1 MTTPIRR
8 RSASAIAVL
17 VGLVLVV
24 GVAGDQRAQA
34 REDDEA
40 RCGEIPA
47 LPPPTSDWPRIRS
60 EIRRDPFTEAI
71 VADMV
76 SRMTLAEKV
85 GQMTQ
90 AEIQSITPAEVRQY
104 HIGSVLNGGGSW
116 PNNDKHATPSAWLAL
131 ADAYWDA
138 ALPADGAVNAQ
149 EDHGQR
155 EDGQHGEGVAIPIM
169 WGIDAVHGN
178 SNVFGATLFPHNIG
192 LGAARDPCLV
202 RRIARATAE
211 QVRVTGQDWAFAP
224 TLAVVRDD
232 RWGRTYEGFSE
243 DPAITR
249 AYAAAYVD
257 GLQGGGEGEGEDRSV
272 RRLRGVPAK
281 HFIGDGGT
289 AQGRDQGVNP
299 SPEAI
304 LREIH
309 GQGYFGALGAGAQT
323 VMISFS
329 SWTNEQLGIREGKVH
344 GSRYLIT
351 DVLKGKMGFDGLV
364 VSDWNGIGQVAGC
377 SNFRCAQ
384 ALNAGIDVFMVPAEW
399 RQFIANTIQLVQSG
413 AVPMSRI
420 DDAVTRIL
428 RVKLRA
434 GLFGARRPSE
444 RRLAGDAGALVHREL
459 AKEAVQRSAV
469 LLKNNRNVLPLARNR
484 KILVVG
490 KGANDFSI
498 QTGGWTL
505 SWQGTG
511 NTKADF
517 PNGETVLAGIRRV
530 AGDAN
535 VTFGE
540 TPESIDSFPFGPNSA
555 VIAVIGETPY
565 AEGVGDIGRTRTL
578 EHAARYPS
586 DLAVLKR
593 VAGRGAPVVTIFF
606 SGRPAYVNKEL
617 NRSDAFVAAFLP
629 GTEAGS
635 IADLLFRDARGGIGR
650 GFTGKLSY
658 SWPAAACQ
666 TPLNIGDNPYEPLFE
681 YGFGLGYRDQVTLR
695 ELDDT
700 SPAIGCGQTGGG
712 GTATEDLN
720 IFVLKN
726 VEPYHLYIGAP
737 VNNWGAVA
745 VSEDPLVVTTSGDI
759 SVQTAEVN
767 VQEDGRRVTW
777 TGTGQIYSQSS
788 ATADLRGYLNA
799 KGALVL
805 DVIVGQSPAGSVKMR
820 VDCVWPCLGEVD
832 ATRLFRSLTTGV
844 RHTVKIPLQ
853 CFSAAGTDMG
863 IVNTPLL
870 FYTERA
876 FQLSFA
882 NVRWVP
888 GAAADPDATA
898 CDAL

>member
-1 MTTPIRR
+1 MSPARR
-8 RSASAIAVL
+8 RSSSGPAVL
-17 VGLVLVV
+17 VGLVLVM
-24 GVAGDQRAQA
+24 GAAGDQRAQA

-40 RCGEIPA
+40 RCGEIPR
-47 LPPPTSDWPRIRS
+47 LPPATTDWPRIRS

-71 VADMV
+71 IAGMV
-76 SRMTLAEKV
+76 SRMTLPEKV

-116 PNNDKHATPSAWLAL
+116 PNSDKHATPSAWLAF

-138 ALPADGAVNAQ
+138 ALAADGEVK
-149 EDHGQR
+149 
-155 EDGQHGEGVAIPIM
+155 IPIM

-202 RRIARATAE
+202 RRIARASAE

-249 AYAAAYVD
+249 AYAAAYVA
-257 GLQGGGEGEGEDRSV
+257 GLQNAGEGEDEDRSV
-272 RRLRGVPAK
+272 RRLRGVLATAK

-289 AQGRDQGVNP
+289 AEGRDQGVNP
-299 SPEAI
+299 SSEAV

-329 SWTNEQLGIREGKVH
+329 SWTNEELNIHEGKVH

-364 VSDWNGIGQVAGC
+364 VSDWNGIGQVTGC

-399 RQFIANTIQLVQSG
+399 RQFIDNTIQLVQSG

-444 RRLAGDAGALVHREL
+444 RRLAGDAGTLVHPEL
-459 AKEAVQRSAV
+459 AREAAQRSTV
-469 LLKNNRNVLPLARNR
+469 LLKNQGGVLPLARNQ

-490 KGANDFSI
+490 KGADKFSI
-498 QTGGWTL
+498 QTGGWSL

-511 NTKADF
+511 NSNADF
-517 PNGETVLAGIRRV
+517 PNGETVLAGIRREV
-530 AGDAN
+530 GDAN
-535 VTFGE
+535 VTFSE
-540 TPESIDSFPFGPNSA
+540 TGIDPSQFGA

-586 DLAVLKR
+586 DLDVLNR
-593 VAGRGAPVVTIFF
+593 VASPVPGRGPPVVTIFF

-629 GTEAGS
+629 GTEAGA
-635 IADLLFRDARGGIGR
+635 IADLLFRDARGRIGR

-658 SWPAAACQ
+658 SWPLAACQ
-666 TPLNIGDNPYEPLFE
+666 TPLHVGDTP
-681 YGFGLGYRDQVTLR
+681 
-695 ELDDT
+695 
-700 SPAIGCGQTGGG
+700 
-712 GTATEDLN
+712 
-720 IFVLKN
+720 
-726 VEPYHLYIGAP
+726 H
-737 VNNWGAVA
+737 
-745 VSEDPLVVTTSGDI
+745 DPLLPY
-759 SVQTAEVN
+759 
-767 VQEDGRRVTW
+767 R
-777 TGTGQIYSQSS
+777 
-788 ATADLRGYLNA
+788 LR
-799 KGALVL
+799 
-805 DVIVGQSPAGSVKMR
+805 
-820 VDCVWPCLGEVD
+820 
-832 ATRLFRSLTTGV
+832 
-844 RHTVKIPLQ
+844 
-853 CFSAAGTDMG
+853 
-863 IVNTPLL
+863 
-870 FYTERA
+870 
-876 FQLSFA
+876 
-882 NVRWVP
+882 
-888 GAAADPDATA
+888 PDS
-898 CDAL
+898 

>member
-1 MTTPIRR
+1 MPAFRS
-8 RSASAIAVL
+8 RSASGVAVL
-17 VGLVLVV
+17 FGLVLV
-24 GVAGDQRAQA
+24 AGADERAQA
-34 REDDEA
+34 REDEEA
-40 RCGEIPA
+40 RCGEIPP
-47 LPPPTSDWPRIRS
+47 LPPPTADWPTVRS
-60 EIRRDPFTEAI
+60 EIQRDAVTEAL
-71 VADMV
+71 VAAMV
-76 SRMTLAEKV
+76 SRMTLPEKV

-138 ALPADGAVNAQ
+138 ALAADGAVK
-149 EDHGQR
+149 
-155 EDGQHGEGVAIPIM
+155 IPIM

-192 LGAARDPCLV
+192 LGATHDPCLV

-249 AYAAAYVD
+249 AYAAAYVA
-257 GLQGGGEGEGEDRSV
+257 GLQNAGEDDDRSV
-272 RRLRGVPAK
+272 RRLQGVLATAK

-289 AQGRDQGVNP
+289 AEGRDQGVNP
-299 SPEAI
+299 SSEAV

-329 SWTNEQLGIREGKVH
+329 SWTNEQLNIREGKVH

-377 SNFRCAQ
+377 SNFRCTQ

-399 RQFIANTIQLVQSG
+399 RQFIENTIQLVASG

-428 RVKLRA
+428 RVKMRA
-434 GLFGARRPSE
+434 GLFGARRPSG
-444 RRLAGDAGALVHREL
+444 RRFAGDADALVRREL
-459 AKEAVQRSAV
+459 AREAVQRSAV
-469 LLKNNRNVLPLARNR
+469 LLKNNGNVLPLARNQ

-490 KGANDFSI
+490 KGADNFSI

-511 NTKADF
+511 NTNADF
-517 PNGETVLAGIRRV
+517 PNGQTVLAGIRRAV
-530 AGDAN
+530 GDAN
-535 VTFGE
+535 VTFSE
-540 TPESIDSFPFGPNSA
+540 TAGNVNARDFGA

-586 DLAVLKR
+586 DLAALNR
-593 VAGRGAPVVTIFF
+593 VAGQGVPVVTIFF

-629 GTEAGS
+629 GTEAGA
-635 IADLLFRDARGGIGR
+635 IADLLFRDARGRIGR

-658 SWPAAACQ
+658 SWPRAACE
-666 TPLNIGDNPYEPLFE
+666 TPLNVGDTPYDPLFA
-681 YGFGLGYRDQVTLR
+681 YGFGLDYRDRRDLPA
-695 ELDDT
+695 LDET
-700 SPAIGCGQTGGG
+700 SPAVGCGQTGGG
-712 GTATEDLN
+712 GTATQDLD
-720 IFVLKN
+720 IYVRGDAP
-726 VEPYHLYIGAP
+726 PYQLYIGSPA
-737 VNNWGAVA
+737 NWSVA
-745 VSEDPLVVTTSGDI
+745 VSPDPTAVSTSADGNI
-759 SVQTAEVN
+759 SVQTTDVA
-767 VQEDGRRVTW
+767 VQGDGRRVTW
-777 TGTGQIYSQSS
+777 SGTGPGQIYSQSP

-799 KGALVL
+799 SGALVL
-805 DVIVGQSPAGSVKMR
+805 DAIVGRSPAGSVKMR

-832 ATRLFRSLTTGV
+832 ATKLFQGLPTGNRSTI
-844 RHTVKIPLQ
+844 KIPLR
-853 CFSAAGTDMG
+853 CFAAAGTDMA

-888 GAAADPDATA
+888 GAASDPDATA
-898 CDAL
+898 CDKLVP

>member
-8 RSASAIAVL
+8 RSPSAIAVL
-17 VGLVLVV
+17 VGLVLIV
-24 GVAGDQRAQA
+24 GASGDQRAQA

-40 RCGEIPA
+40 RCREIQP
-47 LPPPTSDWPRIRS
+47 LPPPTADWPRVRS
-60 EIRRDPFTEAI
+60 EIRRDPLTELM
-71 VADMV
+71 VAAMV

-90 AEIQSITPAEVRQY
+90 AEIQSITPAEVRQF

-138 ALPADGAVNAQ
+138 ALAADGAVK
-149 EDHGQR
+149 
-155 EDGQHGEGVAIPIM
+155 IPIM

-249 AYAAAYVD
+249 AYAAAYVA
-257 GLQGGGEGEGEDRSV
+257 GLQNASEGEDEDRSV
-272 RRLRGVPAK
+272 RRLRGVLATAK

-289 AQGRDQGVNP
+289 AEGRDQGVNP
-299 SPEAI
+299 SPEAV
-304 LREIH
+304 LREVH

-323 VMISFS
+323 VMISFN

-344 GSRYLIT
+344 GSHYLVT

-377 SNFRCAQ
+377 SNFRCAR

-399 RQFIANTIQLVQSG
+399 RQFIENTIQLVGSG
-413 AVPMSRI
+413 EVPMSRI

-434 GLFGARRPSE
+434 GLFGARRPSQ

-459 AKEAVQRSAV
+459 AREAVQRSAV
-469 LLKNNRNVLPLARNR
+469 LLKNNGNVLPLARNR
-484 KILVVG
+484 KVLVVG
-490 KGANDFSI
+490 KGADSFSI

-511 NTKADF
+511 NTNADF
-517 PNGETVLAGIRRV
+517 PSGETVLAGIRRV
-530 AGDAN
+530 VGDTN
-535 VTFGE
+535 VTF
-540 TPESIDSFPFGPNSA
+540 SA
-555 VIAVIGETPY
+555 TAEGVDPSLFATVIAVIGETPY

-586 DLAVLKR
+586 DLAVLNR
-593 VAGRGAPVVTIFF
+593 VAGRGVPVVTIFF

-635 IADLLFRDARGGIGR
+635 IADLLFRDGRGRVGR

-666 TPLNIGDNPYEPLFE
+666 TPLNVGDTPYDPLFA

-695 ELDDT
+695 ALDET

-712 GTATEDLN
+712 GNATQDLD
-720 IFVLKN
+720 IYVRGD
-726 VEPYHLYIGAP
+726 VPPYQLYIGSPA
-737 VNNWGAVA
+737 NWSVA
-745 VSEDPLVVTTSGDI
+745 ANPDPSAVTTSADGNI
-759 SVQTAEVN
+759 SVQTTDVA
-767 VQEDGRRVTW
+767 VQGDGRRVTW
-777 TGTGQIYSQSS
+777 TGTGPGQIYSQSQ

-799 KGALVL
+799 TGALVL
-805 DVIVGQSPAGSVKMR
+805 DAIVGQSPAGSLKMR

-832 ATRLFRSLTTGV
+832 ATRLFRSLPTGI
-844 RHTVKIPLQ
+844 RQTVKIPLQ
-853 CFSAAGTDMG
+853 CFAAAGTDMA

-870 FYTERA
+870 LYTEGA

>member
-1 MTTPIRR
+1 
-8 RSASAIAVL
+8 
-17 VGLVLVV
+17 
-24 GVAGDQRAQA
+24 
-34 REDDEA
+34 
-40 RCGEIPA
+40 
-47 LPPPTSDWPRIRS
+47 
-60 EIRRDPFTEAI
+60 
-71 VADMV
+71 
-76 SRMTLAEKV
+76 
-85 GQMTQ
+85 
-90 AEIQSITPAEVRQY
+90 
-104 HIGSVLNGGGSW
+104 
-116 PNNDKHATPSAWLAL
+116 
-131 ADAYWDA
+131 
-138 ALPADGAVNAQ
+138 
-149 EDHGQR
+149 
-155 EDGQHGEGVAIPIM
+155 
-169 WGIDAVHGN
+169 
-178 SNVFGATLFPHNIG
+178 
-192 LGAARDPCLV
+192 
-202 RRIARATAE
+202 
-211 QVRVTGQDWAFAP
+211 
-224 TLAVVRDD
+224 
-232 RWGRTYEGFSE
+232 
-243 DPAITR
+243 
-249 AYAAAYVD
+249 
-257 GLQGGGEGEGEDRSV
+257 
-272 RRLRGVPAK
+272 
-281 HFIGDGGT
+281 
-289 AQGRDQGVNP
+289 VNP

-399 RQFIANTIQLVQSG
+399 RQFIANTIQLKKSG

-444 RRLAGDAGALVHREL
+444 RRLAGDAGALVQREL

-535 VTFGE
+535 VTFGD
-540 TPESIDSFPFGPNSA
+540 TPQSIDSFPFGPNSA

-650 GFTGKLSY
+650 SFTGKLSY

-666 TPLNIGDNPYEPLFE
+666 TPLNIGDKPYDPLFD

-695 ELDDT
+695 ELDET

-720 IFVLKN
+720 IFVRGN
-726 VEPYHLYIGAP
+726 VEPYRLYIGAP
-737 VNNWGAVA
+737 VNWGGIA
-745 VSEDPLVVTTSGDI
+745 VSEDPQVVTTLGDI

>member
-272 RRLRGVPAK
+272 RRLRGVLATAK

-444 RRLAGDAGALVHREL
+444 RRLAGDAGALVQREL

-666 TPLNIGDNPYEPLFE
+666 TPLNIGDKPYDPLFD

-695 ELDDT
+695 ELDET

-720 IFVLKN
+720 IFVRGN
-726 VEPYHLYIGAP
+726 VEPYRLYIGAP
-737 VNNWGAVA
+737 VNWGGVA
-745 VSEDPLVVTTSGDI
+745 VSEDPKVVTTLGGI

-888 GAAADPDATA
+888 GAGDGDATA

>member
-8 RSASAIAVL
+8 RSPSGVAVL
-17 VGLVLVV
+17 VSLVLVV

-34 REDDEA
+34 REDDDE
-40 RCGEIPA
+40 RCGEIPS
-47 LPPPTSDWPRIRS
+47 LPPPTADWPRIRS
-60 EIRRDPFTEAI
+60 EVRRDPLTELI
-71 VADMV
+71 VAAMV

-116 PNNDKHATPSAWLAL
+116 PSNDKHATPSAWLAL

-138 ALPADGAVNAQ
+138 ALAADGAVK
-149 EDHGQR
+149 
-155 EDGQHGEGVAIPIM
+155 IPIM

-257 GLQGGGEGEGEDRSV
+257 GLQNAGEDDGEHEGKGEDRSV
-272 RRLRGVPAK
+272 RRLRGVLATAK

-289 AQGRDQGVNP
+289 AEGRDQGVNP

-304 LREIH
+304 LREVH

-323 VMISFS
+323 VMISFN

-344 GSRYLIT
+344 GSRYLVT

-377 SNFRCAQ
+377 SNFRCAR

-399 RQFIANTIQLVQSG
+399 RQFIENTIQLVGSG
-413 AVPMSRI
+413 EVPMSRI

-434 GLFGARRPSE
+434 GLFGARRPSG
-444 RRLAGDAGALVHREL
+444 RRLAGDASALVHREL
-459 AKEAVQRSAV
+459 AREAVQRSAV
-469 LLKNNRNVLPLARNR
+469 LLKNNANVLPLARNR

-490 KGANDFSI
+490 KGADSFSV

-511 NTKADF
+511 NSNADF

-530 AGDAN
+530 VGDAN
-535 VTFGE
+535 VTYSATAEGV
-540 TPESIDSFPFGPNSA
+540 DSFPFGPDSA

-586 DLAVLKR
+586 DLAVLNR
-593 VAGRGAPVVTIFF
+593 VKGRGAPVITIFF

-635 IADLLFRDARGGIGR
+635 IADLLFRDARGRTGR

-658 SWPAAACQ
+658 SWPAAGCQ
-666 TPLNIGDNPYEPLFE
+666 TPLNVGDTPYEPLFA
-681 YGFGLGYRDQVTLR
+681 YGFGLGYRDQVVLR
-695 ELDDT
+695 RLDET

-712 GTATEDLN
+712 GTATQDLD
-720 IFVLKN
+720 IYVRGDAP
-726 VEPYHLYIGAP
+726 PYQLYIGSPA
-737 VNNWGAVA
+737 NWSVA
-745 VSEDPLVVTTSGDI
+745 VSPDPTAPTTSADGNI
-759 SVQTAEVN
+759 SVQTTDVT
-767 VQEDGRRVTW
+767 VQGDGRKVTW
-777 TGTGQIYSQSS
+777 TGTGPGQIYSQSP

-799 KGALVL
+799 RGALVL
-805 DVIVGQSPAGSVKMR
+805 DAIVGQSPAGSLKMR

-832 ATRLFRSLTTGV
+832 ATRLFRSLPTGV
-844 RHTVKIPLQ
+844 RQTVKIPLQ
-853 CFSAAGTDMG
+853 CFAAAGTDMA

-870 FYTERA
+870 IYTERA